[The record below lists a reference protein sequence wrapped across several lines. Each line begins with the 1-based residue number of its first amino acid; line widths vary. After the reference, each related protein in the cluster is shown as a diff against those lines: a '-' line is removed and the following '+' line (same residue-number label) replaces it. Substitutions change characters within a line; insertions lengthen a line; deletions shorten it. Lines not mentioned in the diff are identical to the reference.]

1 MSGITLISG
10 KTAFISRIF
19 RAGKYLEIS
28 RKYPENTWK
37 HREISGKPPEISKIP
52 LLQGSPERD
61 SVPRSAPP
69 FCPGQVPPPPTG
81 SLCVLPLL
89 RKSRLRL
96 FGSGYIIILRT
107 GLAPD
112 N

>member
-1 MSGITLISG
+1 MSAITLISG
-10 KTAFISRIF
+10 KSAFISRIF

-28 RKYPENTWK
+28 RKYPEIRGNTAK
-37 HREISGKPPEISKIP
+37 YPGNLRKSAKYRSFRAAPNGTLSPVRS
-52 LLQGSPERD
+52 LLFAP
-61 SVPRSAPP
+61 VRS
-69 FCPGQVPPPPTG
+69 PPPPTG
-81 SLCVLPLL
+81 SLRVLPLL

-107 GLAPD
+107 GLVPD